1 MILEKSSS
9 FLYDNKSAIESSYQ
23 PSTVNYLRKDLD
35 EDSFEDGVSDHTL
48 HSVFNQYQ
56 NNASEATSFI
66 TSVEPHKKPFKVPIL
81 KLEAILKDIDVIDIQ
96 INFESTVRKEDS
108 EWAQIV

>member
-48 HSVFNQYQ
+48 HSVFN
-56 NNASEATSFI
+56 
-66 TSVEPHKKPFKVPIL
+66 
-81 KLEAILKDIDVIDIQ
+81 
-96 INFESTVRKEDS
+96 
-108 EWAQIV
+108 